1 MRLASRKPATLC
13 LKRRLLDLKQPAL
26 LRLNFHHISA
36 MTVRFDFDS
45 LNFPYA
51 SRRSVVFAKNGAACA
66 GNPHCASVGL
76 QILMAGGNAVD
87 AAVAMAA
94 SQPLFEP
101 TGNGLGADCFAILS
115 FKGQIYGIN
124 GSGPAPAAA
133 SIEALKA
140 LVPTE
145 GDAPL
150 AIPPYGVLPVDV
162 PGAVGAWAAL
172 HERFGRLPFEAVLAP
187 AIRYAENGYPVS
199 PNVARWWQVAYGRY
213 EKYADQ
219 PAFRGLFE
227 TFMKPDK
234 TGKTCKTW
242 YRPGE
247 IFRSPDMAKTLR
259 LIAETKGEAFYRGE
273 IARDID
279 GFMRK
284 EGGFLRASDL
294 AAYRPE
300 WVTPL
305 HADFCGHE
313 IWELPPN
320 GQGITVLMALRMLEA
335 LPSARESVERLH
347 RTIEAVK
354 LALADGAAHVAE
366 PAAMRLQA
374 EALLSADYAR
384 ERAARIGREAVD
396 AEPGMPASPSTVY
409 FCAADAEGTM
419 VSMIQSNYRGFGSGI
434 VIPGTGISLNDRGQC
449 FSLDP
454 AHPNA
459 LAGGKRP
466 YHTIIPGFITKAGEP
481 FGAFGIMGGLMQPQA
496 HVQVLENLLARG
508 LNPQAALDAPRW
520 QWMGGRRVAF
530 EQGFP
535 NHLLLSLE
543 RRGHDVSVNPDD
555 DVMGRGQMI
564 LRDGAG
570 VLCAATERRTD
581 GQIMA
586 F

>member
-1 MRLASRKPATLC
+1 M
-13 LKRRLLDLKQPAL
+13 
-26 LRLNFHHISA
+26 
-36 MTVRFDFDS
+36 
-45 LNFPYA
+45 
-51 SRRSVVFAKNGAACA
+51 
-66 GNPHCASVGL
+66 
-76 QILMAGGNAVD
+76 
-87 AAVAMAA
+87 
-94 SQPLFEP
+94 
-101 TGNGLGADCFAILS
+101 
-115 FKGQIYGIN
+115 
-124 GSGPAPAAA
+124 
-133 SIEALKA
+133 
-140 LVPTE
+140 
-145 GDAPL
+145 
-150 AIPPYGVLPVDV
+150 
-162 PGAVGAWAAL
+162 
-172 HERFGRLPFEAVLAP
+172 
-187 AIRYAENGYPVS
+187 
-199 PNVARWWQVAYGRY
+199 
-213 EKYADQ
+213 
-219 PAFRGLFE
+219 
-227 TFMKPDK
+227 
-234 TGKTCKTW
+234 
-242 YRPGE
+242 
-247 IFRSPDMAKTLR
+247 
-259 LIAETKGEAFYRGE
+259 
-273 IARDID
+273 
-279 GFMRK
+279 
-284 EGGFLRASDL
+284 
-294 AAYRPE
+294 
-300 WVTPL
+300 
-305 HADFCGHE
+305 
-313 IWELPPN
+313 
-320 GQGITVLMALRMLEA
+320 
-335 LPSARESVERLH
+335 
-347 RTIEAVK
+347 K